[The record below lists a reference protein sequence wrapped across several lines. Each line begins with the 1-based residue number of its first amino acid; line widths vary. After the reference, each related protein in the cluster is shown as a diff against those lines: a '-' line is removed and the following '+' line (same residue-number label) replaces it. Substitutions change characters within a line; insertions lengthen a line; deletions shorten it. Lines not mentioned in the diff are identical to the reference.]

1 MKKALLNAAVIGVG
15 VLVLWQTTNGFTT
28 FTSEQ
33 LRRAEVRA
41 KPMALPDIPLK
52 NQDGQTLRIRDY
64 KGHLLL
70 VDFIFTHC
78 AGLCPH
84 MTSSM
89 QRLYRR
95 TENAKPQEQVFL
107 LTISFDP
114 SRDTP
119 KRLKEYGTQFGAD
132 FQRWKFASAQHD
144 DLQKLLDAV
153 GIVVIPQSNNQFQH
167 NAAVHI
173 IDRHGRLADIQN
185 YESLEAMM
193 ASIHRLSAEQERLSA
208 PLPPS
213 RLAMA
218 GSHQRAA
225 DFAHHQTCSMEL
237 AMVGSHQQAADFA
250 HHQTCGMKLAMV
262 AIHQQAAEQADTLV
276 PLAAYPR
283 HIKRTIVADP
293 VGTPEIGAGYNAQT
307 GRPVM
312 ADPVD
317 RLKLLTTPRWYGWL
331 LSKNLSGICQPHHC

>member
-1 MKKALLNAAVIGVG
+1 MKQALLNAAVIGTG
-15 VLVLWQTTNGFTT
+15 LLVLWQTTNGFTA

-84 MTSSM
+84 MTSTM

-95 TENAKPQEQVFL
+95 TENAKLQDQVFL

-132 FQRWKFASAQHD
+132 FQRWKFASAQHN

-193 ASIHRLSAEQERLSA
+193 ASIHRLSVEQERLSA
-208 PLPPS
+208 LSPPS

-218 GSHQRAA
+218 
-225 DFAHHQTCSMEL
+225 
-237 AMVGSHQQAADFA
+237 
-250 HHQTCGMKLAMV
+250 
-262 AIHQQAAEQADTLV
+262 AIHQHAAEPKETLV

-283 HIKRTIVADP
+283 RIKRTIVADP
-293 VGTPEIGAGYNAQT
+293 VDT
-307 GRPVM
+307 
-312 ADPVD
+312 PVD
-317 RLKLLTTPRWYGWL
+317 RLELLTTPRWYGRL
-331 LSKNLSGICQPHHC
+331 LSKNLGGICQPHHC